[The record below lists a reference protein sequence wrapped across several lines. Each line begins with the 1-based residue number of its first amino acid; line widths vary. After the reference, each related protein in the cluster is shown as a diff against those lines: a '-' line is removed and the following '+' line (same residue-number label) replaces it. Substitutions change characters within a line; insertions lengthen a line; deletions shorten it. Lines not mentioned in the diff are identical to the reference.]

1 MPTAMKPHISAFVWF
16 SLVNAAVASA
26 MMAILQ
32 APLNKAVPVVTT
44 IIPRQVRQINL
55 NKFMRLSFL
64 GCRGCCRHRL
74 NEAFF
79 DLFGQ
84 MFYVRFDKDI
94 FVRTGNVFYIHA
106 TARKSS
112 PTKILREGAEDR
124 LPARA
129 QERNVTG
136 VRPLHVGHER

>member
-44 IIPRQVRQINL
+44 IIPRQVLQMNL

-64 GCRGCCRHRL
+64 SNLGCRHRF

-79 DLFGQ
+79 NLFGQ
-84 MFYVRFDKDI
+84 VFYVRLYENV
-94 FVRTGNVFYIHA
+94 FVRTRDVFYVHA
-106 TARKSS
+106 TAREPS
-112 PTKILREGAEDR
+112 PAKILCEGAEDR

-129 QERNVTG
+129 QERDVAG
-136 VRPLHVGHER
+136 